1 MNSFKL
7 ERLVAGRIEANVA
20 VGLSLLHDRSFLAT
34 VAKAGRMLAKALHS
48 GNKVLFFGNGGSA
61 ADAQHLA
68 AELTGRFMKE
78 RPFLAGLALTANSS
92 SITALGNDYG
102 YDTIFARQI
111 EGLARR
117 GDVVVGISTSGNSP
131 NVLKGVAAAR
141 IRKVITV
148 GMTGAK
154 GGKLA
159 SAVDYCIRIPSDSTP
174 RIQEGHIL
182 VGHVLCEIVEQE
194 IFGR

>member
-1 MNSFKL
+1 MNSSKL
-7 ERLVAGRIEANVA
+7 ERLIAGRIEANVA
-20 VGLSLLHDRSFLAT
+20 VGSALLHDRTFLAA
-34 VAKAGRMLAKALHS
+34 VAKTGRIMAQALQS

-78 RPFLAGLALTANSS
+78 RPALAALALTTNSS
-92 SITALGNDYG
+92 SVTALGNDYG
-102 YDTIFARQI
+102 FETIFARQI

-117 GDVVVGISTSGNSP
+117 GDVAVGISTSGNSP
-131 NVLKGVAAAR
+131 NVLQAIAAAHS
-141 IRKVITV
+141 RKLITV

-174 RIQEGHIL
+174 RIQEAHIL
-182 VGHVLCEIVEQE
+182 VGHVLCEIIEQE
-194 IFGR
+194 LFGG

>member
-1 MNSFKL
+1 MNSSKL
-7 ERLVAGRIEANVA
+7 ERLISGRIEANVA
-20 VGLSLLHDRSFLAT
+20 VGRALLQDRTFLAT
-34 VAKAGRMLAKALHS
+34 VAKAGRMLAKALQS

-78 RPFLAGLALTANSS
+78 RPALAGLALTTNSS

-102 YDTIFARQI
+102 YETIFARQI

-117 GDVVVGISTSGNSP
+117 GDVAVGISTSGNSP
-131 NVLKGVAAAR
+131 NVLKAIAAAR
-141 IRKVITV
+141 SRRVITV

-182 VGHVLCEIVEQE
+182 VGHVLCEIIEQE
-194 IFGR
+194 LFGP

>member
-1 MNSFKL
+1 MNSSKL
-7 ERLVAGRIEANVA
+7 ERLIASRVEAHVA
-20 VGLSLLHDRSFLAT
+20 VGLALLHDRAFFAT
-34 VAKAGRMLAKALHS
+34 VGKAGRMLAKALRS

-78 RPFLAGLALTANSS
+78 RPSLAGLALTTNSS

-102 YDTIFARQI
+102 YESIFARQI

-117 GDVVVGISTSGNSP
+117 GDVAVGISTSGNSP
-131 NVLKGVAAAR
+131 NVLKALAAAR
-141 IRKVITV
+141 SRKVITV

-182 VGHVLCEIVEQE
+182 AGHVLCEIVEQE
-194 IFGR
+194 LFGG